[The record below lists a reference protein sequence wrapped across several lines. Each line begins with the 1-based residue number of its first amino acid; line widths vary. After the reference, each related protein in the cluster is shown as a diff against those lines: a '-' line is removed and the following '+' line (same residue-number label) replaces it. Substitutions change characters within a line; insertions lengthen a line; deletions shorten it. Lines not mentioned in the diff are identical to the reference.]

1 MKKSDFSKRRIFVGV
16 VDSDP
21 LRFARFQ
28 ALLDSYEDLQLASLP
43 LSEIDAASSVD
54 VVLLGKSHCQ
64 NSSEVMQHLNVI
76 RPDLRVIVVAS
87 GKDND
92 AIVDALAHGAKGYV
106 DEAAAA
112 AEFVNAVRTVGQ
124 GLIWASRQVL
134 ALFIDRSSKD
144 RQKQMG
150 RKHFTIREKQV
161 LEMLVRGKS
170 NKEIAFPLGI
180 VERTVKAHVAKLL
193 QKVGVPNRVLL
204 SVRALDQS
212 LVSFE

>member
-1 MKKSDFSKRRIFVGV
+1 MKKIDFSKRRIFVGV

-21 LRFARFQ
+21 LRFARFK

-112 AEFVNAVRTVGQ
+112 AEFVNAIRTVGQ

-144 RQKQMG
+144 RQKQG

-193 QKVGVPNRVLL
+193 QKVGVPNRVML